1 MYRPTVRY
9 SEVYRQY
16 VDELFRLTSLDR
28 NQIIRCGLF
37 SSVQNPIFLDIMNQH
52 KRSDVPLPSPLWTVR
67 DHHVWM
73 EQDPEIKGGGERR
86 HDVYQRK
93 ESIEEPSGI
102 LRTSTVNGGL
112 STLILPSSQTETQNR
127 RESSVTG
134 RTRTV
139 PTIQLSNNRGIRL
152 DFR

>member
-16 VDELFRLTSLDR
+16 VDELFHLTSLDR

-37 SSVQNPIFLDIMNQH
+37 SSVQNPIFIDIMNQY
-52 KRSDVPLPSPLWTVR
+52 KRNDVPLPSPLWTVH

-73 EQDPEIKGGGERR
+73 EQDPEIKAEGERR
-86 HDVYQRK
+86 HDVSERK
-93 ESIEEPSGI
+93 ESITQPSGI
-102 LRTSTVNGGL
+102 LRTSTLNGGL
-112 STLILPSSQTETQNR
+112 STSILPSNQTETQNR
-127 RESSVTG
+127 CKSSVTG
-134 RTRTV
+134 RTRSL

-152 DFR
+152 DLR